1 MRSNLFDANTAEKQ
15 TSERWVLQNSAMLR
29 VSLSQDV
36 LAAKGSMVAY
46 QGSVSFQHEGS
57 GSLSKLLKKMV
68 TSEDTPLMR
77 VGGQGEVF
85 FANAAEHVH
94 LIMLEG
100 DGVSVDGKNL
110 LAFDS
115 SLSWDIRRVQ
125 GAGRLSGGMWNVEV
139 SGHGVVALTSDGPPV
154 LLDCSQ
160 QPTGVDI
167 QSAVAWSSHLRP
179 QLVSSMN
186 VRSLLR
192 GGSGEAFQY
201 QFHGPGFVLVQPSEG
216 RPAAA
221 QGHQQQSGGGFLNDL
236 LS

>member
-1 MRSNLFDANTAEKQ
+1 MRSNLFDAATAEKQ
-15 TSERWVLQNSAMLR
+15 TSDRWVLQNSAMLR

-46 QGSVSFQHEGS
+46 QGRVSFQHEGS
-57 GSLSKLLKKMV
+57 GSVAKFLKKVM

-77 VGGQGEVF
+77 VSGDGEVF
-85 FANAAEHVH
+85 FANTAEHVH
-94 LIMLEG
+94 LVLLEG
-100 DGVSVDGKNL
+100 DGISVDGKNL
-110 LAFDS
+110 LAFDA
-115 SLSWDIRRVQ
+115 SLDWDIRRVQ
-125 GAGRLSGGMWNVEV
+125 GAGGLSGGMWNVEV

-167 QSAVAWSSHLRP
+167 QAAVAWSSHLAP
-179 QLVSSMN
+179 QLVNSMN

-201 QFHGPGFVLVQPSEG
+201 LFHGPGFVLVQPSEG
-216 RPAAA
+216 RPLGG
-221 QGHQQQSGGGFLNDL
+221 QGSGGGNSGGFLGDL
-236 LS
+236 MR

>member
-1 MRSNLFDANTAEKQ
+1 MRSNLFDAATAEKQ

-46 QGSVSFQHEGS
+46 QGSVRFDHEGS
-57 GSLSKLLKKMV
+57 GSMAKFIKKLV

-77 VGGQGEVF
+77 VSGQGEVF
-85 FANAAEHVH
+85 FANTAEHVH
-94 LIMLEG
+94 LILLEG
-100 DGVSVDGKNL
+100 DGISVDGKNL
-110 LAFDS
+110 LAFDA
-115 SLSWDIRRVQ
+115 SLEWDIRRVQ

-167 QSAVAWSSHLRP
+167 QAAVAWSSHLRP
-179 QLVSSMN
+179 QLVNSMN

-201 QFHGPGFVLVQPSEG
+201 LFHGPGFVLVQPSEG
-216 RPAAA
+216 RPLGGEG
-221 QGHQQQSGGGFLNDL
+221 GHGNQQGGFLNDL
-236 LS
+236 LN